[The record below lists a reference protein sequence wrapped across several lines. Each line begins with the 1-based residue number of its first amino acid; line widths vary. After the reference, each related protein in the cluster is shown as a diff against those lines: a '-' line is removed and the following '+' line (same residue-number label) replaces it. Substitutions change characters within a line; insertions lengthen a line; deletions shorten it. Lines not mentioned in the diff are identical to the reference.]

1 MKMSMNGIAL
11 IQASEGLKLKPY
23 LCPAGVP
30 TIGYGSTMYENGA
43 HVKLSDPAIT
53 KEGAIAIL
61 FHQLIGYEN
70 AVNRYVK
77 APLNQNQF
85 DALVDFAYN
94 SGIGALQKST
104 LLKKLNSGDYV
115 GAAKEFDKWVYGG
128 GKKLGGLVKRRA
140 NEKALFL
147 KAIV

>member
-1 MKMSMNGIAL
+1 MKMSMNGVAL
-11 IQASEGLKLKPY
+11 IHTSEGLELEPY

-53 KEGAIAIL
+53 KERAIAIL

-77 APLNQNQF
+77 VSLNQNQF

-94 SGIGALQKST
+94 AGIGALQKST
-104 LLKKLNSGDYV
+104 LLKKLNAGDYA
-115 GAAKEFDKWVYGG
+115 GTAKEFDKWVFGG